1 MTLVAML
8 KGGWRKYL
16 ILFTLVILNLLS
28 GVSLISVL
36 AGNGKY
42 SPTSALLYWVNGF
55 AGQMCLFGMIL
66 SFGYEHIDP
75 RRRSLVHVLGAAG
88 CSTVLLSFAAHSNWR
103 MNMMMTKVSRDV
115 DFMLAVANFFLWSI
129 LIVSKQRDR
138 QTLLIAG
145 GLGLNVTGG
154 AVAHSLRQIARSL
167 VLTGNVIQALTSI
180 LCVWMWWRAFAT
192 VPQRAA
198 APERETT
205 PFPS

>member
-1 MTLVAML
+1 MTLAAML
-8 KGGWRKYL
+8 KGGWRKYPL
-16 ILFTLVILNLLS
+16 LFTLLILNLLS
-28 GVSLISVL
+28 GASLISILV
-36 AGNGKY
+36 GNGKY

-66 SFGYEHIDP
+66 SFGYDHIDP

-88 CSTVLLSFAAHSNWR
+88 CSTVLFSFAAHSNWH
-103 MNMMMTKVSRDV
+103 MNMMMTKVSRDI

-129 LIVSKQRDR
+129 LIASKRRDR

-167 VLTGNVIQALTSI
+167 VCTLIALVNRPSG
-180 LCVWMWWRAFAT
+180 AAS
-192 VPQRAA
+192 VP
-198 APERETT
+198 
-205 PFPS
+205 